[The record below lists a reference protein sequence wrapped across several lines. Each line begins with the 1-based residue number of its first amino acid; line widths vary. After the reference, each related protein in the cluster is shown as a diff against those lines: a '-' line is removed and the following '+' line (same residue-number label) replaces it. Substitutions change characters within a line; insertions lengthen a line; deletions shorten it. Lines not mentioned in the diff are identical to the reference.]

1 MLVTDYFN
9 ELVFKKQYLFI
20 YLLLIFT
27 TWKMIYIFR
36 KYLKKNSL
44 HSDSNRTGE
53 I

>member
-36 KYLKKNSL
+36 KYLKKKSL